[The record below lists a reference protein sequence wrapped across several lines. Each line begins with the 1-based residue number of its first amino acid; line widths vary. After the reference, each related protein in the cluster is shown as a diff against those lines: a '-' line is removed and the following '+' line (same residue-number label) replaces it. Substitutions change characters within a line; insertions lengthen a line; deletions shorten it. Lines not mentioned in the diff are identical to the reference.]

1 MCNLTSV
8 SLAAVEIFREVGKVK
23 EPLSVSKNVHV
34 VSQCLGCSDGIIC
47 D

>member
-1 MCNLTSV
+1 MCDLASV
-8 SLAAVEIFREVGKVK
+8 RLAAVEVFREVGKVK

-34 VSQCLGCSDGIIC
+34 VGQCLGRSDGIIC